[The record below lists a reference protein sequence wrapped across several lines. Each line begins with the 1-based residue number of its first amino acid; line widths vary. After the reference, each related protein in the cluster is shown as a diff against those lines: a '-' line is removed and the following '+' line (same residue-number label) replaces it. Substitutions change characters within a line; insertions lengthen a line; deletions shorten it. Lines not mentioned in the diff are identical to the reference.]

1 MTRLP
6 SSISIFKNNYVNEKR
21 RFLRDIVSL
30 MAKKQQQYD
39 KEKQEYWKNWKI

>member
-6 SSISIFKNNYVNEKR
+6 SSISMKKNNDINDKR

-39 KEKQEYWKNWKI
+39 KEKQEY